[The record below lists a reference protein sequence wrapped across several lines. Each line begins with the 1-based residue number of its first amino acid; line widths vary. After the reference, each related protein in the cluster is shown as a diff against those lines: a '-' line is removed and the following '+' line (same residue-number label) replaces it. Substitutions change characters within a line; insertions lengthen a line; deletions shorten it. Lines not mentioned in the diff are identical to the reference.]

1 MEDKQGGHL
10 VRGLGPVEATTLVAG
25 GIIGTSIFLITSN
38 IATIVGHPALV
49 LVTWLLAGL
58 LAGAAALCFAELS
71 AAIPKSGGTYVF
83 LKRAYGSDLL
93 AFSFVWAMAFAYS
106 TGAIAVVA
114 IMGSTY
120 LMVVLQA
127 AGVISGDYISA
138 GAIALIGVLTAL
150 NASGVRRGGLAQN
163 AITFLKIALVL
174 TLIMGAWILGQPHL
188 ARISGASYSMGTSS
202 DIISN
207 VNTAL
212 ILCLFSYNGAFFVT
226 HVAEEIRDPQKN
238 IPRAI
243 IFGFTTVVVVYL
255 TMNVTYLSVMTF
267 DEVRASERIAGD
279 MAAMLV
285 GPIGGV
291 ITAFIICWSAIGVLN
306 AQLLNYARIPF
317 ALARD
322 RLFFR
327 GVDEIHPRSG
337 VPTKALLLVGAVA
350 CLFAMTGSYTQILGY
365 VAFVVHFYIS
375 LAVLAVIVLRIREP
389 DLHRP
394 YRVWGYPVTPVA
406 FLLVSVVY
414 LYNLV
419 ATQLL
424 SVLVGVAIVAAGLPF
439 YFYWRKNNDSSTAE
453 GDEPAGL

>member
-1 MEDKQGGHL
+1 MVETQRGQL
-10 VRGLGPVEATTLVAG
+10 VRGLGPIEATTLVAG
-25 GIIGTSIFLITSN
+25 GIIGTSIFLITSD
-38 IATIVGHPALV
+38 IATIVGHPLLV
-49 LVTWLLAGL
+49 LATWLLAGV

-127 AGVISGDYISA
+127 AGLITGDYISA
-138 GAIALIGVLTAL
+138 GAIVLIVVLTAL
-150 NASGVRRGGLAQN
+150 NASGVRQGGLAQN
-163 AITFLKIALVL
+163 AITFMKIALVL
-174 TLIMGAWILGQPHL
+174 ALITGAWMLGGPQID
-188 ARISGASYSMGTSS
+188 RVTGANYSVGTTS
-202 DIISN
+202 DVISN

-243 IFGFTTVVVVYL
+243 IYGFSTVLVVYL

-267 DEVRASERIAGD
+267 DEVRESGRIAGD

-285 GPIGGV
+285 GPVGAV

-327 GVDEIHPRSG
+327 GIDEIHPGTG

-350 CLFAMTGSYTQILGY
+350 SLFALTGSYTQILGY

-375 LAVLAVIVLRIREP
+375 LAVLAVIVLRVREP

-419 ATQLL
+419 VTRPL
-424 SVLVGVAIVAAGLPF
+424 SVLVGVAIVAVGLPF
-439 YFYWRKNNDSSTAE
+439 YIYWRKTNDTSTT
-453 GDEPAGL
+453 DSN